1 MMQLSEYFVWK
12 EQDRKREL
20 KTGSQAALIFNVTQP
35 LVVFLCLIFISN
47 VKLSFKMVAS
57 ITILFYISFMIKN
70 LNEEK
75 EYKALKPSPKCKHMS
90 LQWWS
95 DIKYSGV
102 LYCIT
107 LIMIILLLL
116 RPVSLSL
123 FWSFYLIIT
132 LVISIMFYGC
142 GQASMWCWLVVPFP
156 IFLGIFYSQYIK

>member
-47 VKLSFKMVAS
+47 VKLSFKIVAS

-75 EYKALKPSPKCKHMS
+75 EYKALKPSPKM
-90 LQWWS
+90 
-95 DIKYSGV
+95 
-102 LYCIT
+102 
-107 LIMIILLLL
+107 
-116 RPVSLSL
+116 
-123 FWSFYLIIT
+123 
-132 LVISIMFYGC
+132 
-142 GQASMWCWLVVPFP
+142 
-156 IFLGIFYSQYIK
+156 